1 MAILKAF
8 GPKLSNAAQNG
19 WILAAHQFAVNDPR
33 AAPAGRRYYAGI
45 VRGVPWWGVISS
57 TGSPV
62 LLVGGWTAAALAQ
75 PRSYNPVADTIS
87 ALAAVGA
94 ADRWVMTWAIAA
106 VGACYVVTALALRPA
121 APAGRAI
128 LIAVGIA
135 TIGVAAN
142 PERAGAGGS
151 PPHTFWATVGFIAMA
166 AWPAAGRI
174 RRTSVR
180 GPRVPYGL
188 RPAVSLGATAV
199 MAGLLGWFGAE
210 LISGGR
216 QVGLAERVLA
226 GTQAVWPLVVVLT
239 CLGVAAG
246 GWPQAG
252 TTSRSVKSFK
262 SLSRTNAGAC
272 PGTTGAPPT
281 YHRVMPSL
289 QLAGRMARL
298 GTESAFEVLAQA
310 RAIEDA
316 GGRMIHLEIGEP
328 DFPTAP
334 HIVEAAVEALRAGA
348 THYVPAPGI
357 PALRQAV
364 AAFLERTGRMRV
376 TPDRVI
382 VTPGAKPIMF
392 FTILALADEGD
403 EVLYP
408 DPGFPM
414 YESITRFAGA
424 VPVPVPLRERNG
436 FRIDPGE
443 LEHLITDRS
452 KLLILNSPH
461 NPCGSALTR
470 PDCEAIA
477 DVAQRHDLT
486 VLSDE
491 VYWAIRYGSQ
501 HASVLDVDG
510 MADRTILLDG
520 WSKTFAMTGWRL
532 GFGVFPPALVEP
544 VTRLAIN
551 SVSCTSA
558 FSQYAAI
565 AALEGPWQ
573 PVAEMVSEF
582 RRRRDFIVAGLND
595 IPGISCLEPPGA
607 FYAFPDITG
616 TGQTSAELQAG
627 LLKEAGVAALAGTAF
642 GPVGEGFLRFS
653 YANSVENIRSALEA
667 IRAYLG

>member
-1 MAILKAF
+1 MLPPGGDITL
-8 GPKLSNAAQNG
+8 
-19 WILAAHQFAVNDPR
+19 V
-33 AAPAGRRYYAGI
+33 I

-57 TGSPV
+57 AGSPV
-62 LLVGGWTAAALAQ
+62 LLVGGWTTAALLQ

-94 ADRWVMTWAIAA
+94 ADRWVMTWAMAA
-106 VGACYVVTALALRPA
+106 VGACYVVTGLALRPA
-121 APAGRAI
+121 APAGRLI
-128 LIAVGIA
+128 LIAVGVA
-135 TIGVAAN
+135 TINLAAN

-151 PPHTFWATVGFIAMA
+151 LPHVFWAAAGFIAMA
-166 AWPAAGRI
+166 TWPAAGRI
-174 RRTSVR
+174 RGTSVR
-180 GPRVPYGL
+180 GISIRGARVPYGL
-188 RPAVSLGATAV
+188 RPGVALGATAV

-210 LISGGR
+210 LLSGGR

-239 CLGVAAG
+239 CVGVTARS
-246 GWPQAG
+246 WPRTSAR
-252 TTSRSVKSFK
+252 SRSAK
-262 SLSRTNAGAC
+262 SLHLGRTSAPAC
-272 PGTTGAPPT
+272 PRTTGTPPT

-289 QLAGRMARL
+289 QLADRMARL

-316 GGRMIHLEIGEP
+316 GGRVIHLEIGEP

-357 PALRQAV
+357 PPLRQAV
-364 AAFLERTGRMRV
+364 AASLERAGRMRV

-403 EVLYP
+403 EVLCP

-491 VYWAIRYGSQ
+491 VYWAIRYGSE
-501 HASVLDVDG
+501 HTSVLDVDG

-565 AALEGPWQ
+565 AALEGPWE
-573 PVAEMVSEF
+573 PVAEMVAEF
-582 RRRRDFIVAGLND
+582 RRRRDFIVAGLNG
-595 IPGISCLEPPGA
+595 IPGISCLEPQGA

-627 LLKEAGVAALAGTAF
+627 LLKDAGVAALAGTAF
-642 GPVGEGFLRFS
+642 GPGGEGFLRFS

-667 IRAYLG
+667 IRAHLG